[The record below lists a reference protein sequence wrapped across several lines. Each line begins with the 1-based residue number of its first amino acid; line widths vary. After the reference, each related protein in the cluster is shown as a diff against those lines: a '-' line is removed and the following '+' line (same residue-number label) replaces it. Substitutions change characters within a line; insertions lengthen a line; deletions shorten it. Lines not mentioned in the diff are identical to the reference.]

1 MIPGIVYALC
11 AVTALLCAVLLL
23 RAYLRVRSRVL
34 LWSALCFGG
43 LMLSNAVLVL
53 DKLVYT
59 EIDLHPVR
67 LCVTLISLLLLLFG
81 LLYSND

>member
-23 RAYLRVRSRVL
+23 RAYLRVRSKLL

-59 EIDLHPVR
+59 EVDLQPAR
-67 LCVTLISLLLLLFG
+67 LVLTLVSLLLLLYG
-81 LLYSND
+81 LIYSSD

>member
-1 MIPGIVYALC
+1 MIPGIVYTLC

-34 LWSALCFGG
+34 LWSALCFVG

-67 LCVTLISLLLLLFG
+67 LYVTLISLLLLLFG